1 MTTVEIVAL
10 VVTLAA
16 AFVGVAALVFLVGQ
30 RPAFWVGMA
39 VAVFRRAWPV
49 ILAFVMRR
57 MAAEEEAAWRDAER
71 RGQGDEWL
79 RKRRGAPPKG

>member
-1 MTTVEIVAL
+1 MSSVEIIAL

-16 AFVGVAALVFLVGQ
+16 AFVGVAAAAFLVGQ

-39 VAVFRRAWPV
+39 VAVAQRAWPV
-49 ILAFVMRR
+49 ILGFIVRR
-57 MAAEEEAAWRDAER
+57 MPEKEEAEWREAER
-71 RGQGDEWL
+71 QGRGDEWL

>member
-1 MTTVEIVAL
+1 MTTVEIIAL

-39 VAVFRRAWPV
+39 VAVFQRAWPV
-49 ILAFVMRR
+49 ILAVVMRR
-57 MAAEEEAAWRDAER
+57 MPPEQEAEWRAAERAG
-71 RGQGDEWL
+71 RGDKFM
-79 RKRRGAPPKG
+79 RKQRGAPPKG

>member
-1 MTTVEIVAL
+1 MSSVEIIAI

-39 VAVFRRAWPV
+39 IAVFQRAWPV
-49 ILAFVMRR
+49 ILGFVMRR
-57 MAAEEEAAWRDAER
+57 MPPEEEAAWREAER
-71 RGQGDEWL
+71 QGQGDEFM
-79 RKRRGAPPKG
+79 RRRRGAPPKG